1 MNQNVTVIP
10 AKEPTQSSTGSTAG
24 CKRVA
29 AYCRVSTDSLEQ
41 INSYNAQKTYYTQY
55 ITARPDWKLVGIY
68 ADEGISGTSRRN
80 RTAFNRMIDA
90 CRKGKID
97 LIIAKSLSR
106 FARNT
111 VDCLEAI
118 RMLRGLGIGVIFEK
132 EQINTLTETSEFMLT
147 LFSGFAQAESE
158 SLSKNVAWGH
168 RKSMEA
174 GNAHIPYS
182 VTLGYR
188 KGADGKIEIDP
199 EQAQIVEQIFRLY
212 LAGSTLEGIKNALE
226 RSEIRTPT
234 GKTIWSIGTIRNIL
248 GNELYIGDALRQKTY
263 VTDCISKKT
272 KKNNGELPMYYIR
285 DHHPAIISRE
295 LFQQVQAERTRRA
308 SRRKVMTKTNKT
320 ELGKYSGKYALTE
333 RMFCGECG
341 SPYRRITWTSHG
353 KKRIVW
359 RCTSRLEHGTR
370 YCHQSPSMPESALH
384 SAIVN
389 ALNDFAKENH
399 VDNAVAQIIED
410 TTVATSSSDNVP
422 SIQNQI
428 AALEQQQRE
437 LLELVLADMGNTELT
452 DQLQAL
458 MEKKQVLQA
467 QLHTPAE
474 ESAHV
479 SPQLEKAKQWM
490 DDHPESIQTYD
501 DQATRQLVE
510 RVTVVSKDTVRIKF
524 YGTEDER
531 VSIGAC

>member
-1 MNQNVTVIP
+1 
-10 AKEPTQSSTGSTAG
+10 
-24 CKRVA
+24 
-29 AYCRVSTDSLEQ
+29 
-41 INSYNAQKTYYTQY
+41 
-55 ITARPDWKLVGIY
+55 
-68 ADEGISGTSRRN
+68 
-80 RTAFNRMIDA
+80 
-90 CRKGKID
+90 
-97 LIIAKSLSR
+97 
-106 FARNT
+106 
-111 VDCLEAI
+111 
-118 RMLRGLGIGVIFEK
+118 
-132 EQINTLTETSEFMLT
+132 
-147 LFSGFAQAESE
+147 
-158 SLSKNVAWGH
+158 
-168 RKSMEA
+168 
-174 GNAHIPYS
+174 
-182 VTLGYR
+182 
-188 KGADGKIEIDP
+188 
-199 EQAQIVEQIFRLY
+199 
-212 LAGSTLEGIKNALE
+212 
-226 RSEIRTPT
+226 
-234 GKTIWSIGTIRNIL
+234 
-248 GNELYIGDALRQKTY
+248 
-263 VTDCISKKT
+263 
-272 KKNNGELPMYYIR
+272 MYYIR

-370 YCHQSPSMPESALH
+370 YCRQSPSMPEATLH

-389 ALNDFAKENH
+389 ALNDFARENH
-399 VDNAVAQIIED
+399 VDNAVARIIED
-410 TTVATSSSDNVP
+410 TTAATSSSDNVP

>member
-10 AKEPTQSSTGSTAG
+10 AKEPAQSSNGGTTG

-341 SPYRRITWTSHG
+341 SPYRRITWTAMGRNALYGAVPPGWSTEPVTA
-353 KKRIVW
+353 I
-359 RCTSRLEHGTR
+359 SA
-370 YCHQSPSMPESALH
+370 PSMPESTLH

-389 ALNDFAKENH
+389 ALNGFAKENH
-399 VDNAVAQIIED
+399 VDNAVTQIIEE

-458 MEKKQVLQA
+458 MDKKQVLQA
-467 QLHTPAE
+467 RLHTPAVD
-474 ESAHV
+474 SAHV
-479 SPQLEKAKQWM
+479 SPQTKKLKQWLA
-490 DDHPESIQTYD
+490 DHPESIQAYD

-524 YGTEDER
+524 YGIEDEKI
-531 VSIGAC
+531 SIGDC